1 VGAAVVAVVGG
12 RVVVVGRSVVA
23 VVGGGFVVAVVGGGG
38 GGGLVVA
45 VVGGGGG
52 GGSVVVVVGGPVVG
66 GGGGSVVVV
75 VGGSVVGGGGSVVGG
90 GGGSVVGGV
99 VVVVGSQA
107 GGGAPGSWPGA
118 PGSVSGGQW
127 GFPTGPGSATGAPTT
142 TEAQTA
148 SARCRGGAV
157 PPAPLLAS
165 TMAPAASSSP
175 SVTSRSAARL
185 DNASPKCPAPG
196 FRRHGVHFSVG
207 GGISSRFAPMQGSC
221 PLFPAQAL
229 PGRSF
234 QRVHPPKAPAPTTA
248 RTSRMRPALVPPPES
263 PDREG
268 AAL

>member
-1 VGAAVVAVVGG
+1 
-12 RVVVVGRSVVA
+12 VVV
-23 VVGGGFVVAVVGGGG
+23 VVGGGG
-38 GGGLVVA
+38 G
-45 VVGGGGG
+45 
-52 GGSVVVVVGGPVVG
+52 G

-90 GGGSVVGGV
+90 VVVVVGGSVVGGGGSVVGGV
-99 VVVVGSQA
+99 VVVVGSHGGGGGGPGSA
-107 GGGAPGSWPGA
+107 GGPPGSG
-118 PGSVSGGQW
+118 SGGQP
-127 GFPTGPGSATGAPTT
+127 GSPSGPGSATGAPTT
-142 TEAQTA
+142 TEAHTT

-157 PPAPLLAS
+157 TPAPLLVS

-221 PLFPAQAL
+221 PLFPGQEL